1 MTIRKRLFWSNIL
14 MILVPAGVTLLIG
27 LCCAGLIFF
36 LLTHGTSLR
45 IRNTE
50 DFDRVS
56 LVTAE
61 IVEKHLD
68 AGLAPSE
75 LEPML
80 QSSGMAL
87 QVYRGDTLLYSYGDA
102 DGKDPVLL
110 SAARG
115 LGGDATVSSGTRQ
128 LFLKEESVRG
138 EPYTTCLFGTTG
150 ARDIRPLKTALAVCC
165 LVILLAIVLSIRV
178 TNRFLTRF
186 VFRRIEEPL
195 DILTQG
201 VHQLRDGNLD
211 FRILYDRADEFRPV
225 CQDFNEMA
233 GRLKANVQQL
243 QNEEQSRKTLIAGIS
258 HDIRS
263 PLTSIQA
270 YVEGLLDGVARTP
283 EAQKKYLTTIK
294 TKAEDLEHIVDQLF
308 LYAKMELGEGADR
321 LAPLRLD
328 RFLRDTLE
336 ELKPEYAARGLD
348 IQYALTPAEI
358 LGDPVQ
364 LQRIVTNL
372 ADNSLKY
379 KTAPRCRMDIR
390 LFREEE
396 NLILSFADDGPGVP
410 EEALPHLFE
419 VFYRGDPARQN
430 PGSGSGLGLA
440 IVAGAAKNCGAGIR
454 AQKSPLGG
462 LEIQMIWREAH
473 GEHTDHRG

>member
-1 MTIRKRLFWSNIL
+1 MTVRKRLFWSNIL

-27 LCCAGLIFF
+27 LCCMGLIFF

-45 IRNTE
+45 IRNAE

-75 LEPML
+75 LEPL
-80 QSSGMAL
+80 LSGSGMAL
-87 QVYRGDTLLYSYGDA
+87 QVYRGEELLYSYGQA
-102 DGKDPVLL
+102 AEEDPGLL
-110 SAARG
+110 AAASV

-128 LFLKEESVRG
+128 LFRKEESVQG
-138 EPYTTCLFGTTG
+138 EPYTTCIFGTTG
-150 ARDIRPLKTALAVCC
+150 VRDIRPLKAALAVCC
-165 LVILLAIVLSIRV
+165 LVIFLAIVLSIWV

-243 QNEEQSRKTLIAGIS
+243 QNEEKSRKTLIAGIS

-263 PLTSIQA
+263 PLTSIRA
-270 YVEGLLDGVARTP
+270 YVEGLLDGIARTP
-283 EAQKKYLTTIK
+283 EAQRKYLTTIK
-294 TKAEDLEHIVDQLF
+294 TKAEDLEHIVSQLF
-308 LYAKMELGEGADR
+308 LYSKMELGEGADA

-328 RFLRDTLE
+328 TFLRDTLE
-336 ELKPEYAARGLD
+336 ELKPEYAQEGLD
-348 IQYALTPAEI
+348 IGYDLSPAEI

-364 LQRIVTNL
+364 LGRVVINL

-379 KTAPRCRMDIR
+379 KNSPQGRLDVR
-390 LFREEE
+390 LFREED
-396 NLILSFADDGPGVP
+396 NLVLSFADDGPGVP

-440 IVAGAAKNCGAGIR
+440 IVAGAAKNLGAEVA

-462 LEIQMIWREAH
+462 LEIRMIWRESD
-473 GEHTDHRG
+473 GKNTDRRG

>member
-1 MTIRKRLFWSNIL
+1 MTLRKRLFWSNIL

-27 LCCAGLIFF
+27 LCCTGLIFF

-68 AGLAPSE
+68 TGSAPSE
-75 LEPML
+75 LEPLL
-80 QSSGMAL
+80 QSNGMAL
-87 QVYRGDTLLYSYGDA
+87 QVYRGDELLYVYGVSAENDSA
-102 DGKDPVLL
+102 LL
-110 SAARG
+110 SAAKS
-115 LGGDATVSSGTRQ
+115 LGADTTVSSGGRQ
-128 LFLKEESVRG
+128 LFLKEEDVRG
-138 EPYTTCLFGTTG
+138 EPYTTCLFGTVGFQDTQ
-150 ARDIRPLKTALAVCC
+150 PLKIALAACC
-165 LVILLAIVLSIRV
+165 LMILLAIVLSIWI

-186 VFRRIEEPL
+186 IFRQIEEPL

-233 GRLKANVQQL
+233 GRLKANVRQL
-243 QNEEQSRKTLIAGIS
+243 QNEEKSRKTLIAGIS

-270 YVEGLLDGVARTP
+270 YVEGLLDGIARTP
-283 EAQKKYLTTIK
+283 EAQRKYLTTIK
-294 TKAEDLEHIVDQLF
+294 TKAEDLEHIVSQLF
-308 LYAKMELGEGADR
+308 LYSKMELGEGADA

-328 RFLRDTLE
+328 CFLRDTLE
-336 ELKPEYAARGLD
+336 ELKPEYAQRGLA
-348 IQYALTPAEI
+348 IQYDLTPAEI
-358 LGDPVQ
+358 LGEPVA
-364 LQRIVTNL
+364 LRRIVTNL

-379 KTAPRCRMDIR
+379 KTSPQGRLGIR
-390 LFREEE
+390 LFREEG

-410 EEALPHLFE
+410 EEALLHLFE

-440 IVAGAAKNCGAGIR
+440 IVAGAAKNLGAEAS
-454 AQKSPLGG
+454 AQ
-462 LEIQMIWREAH
+462 
-473 GEHTDHRG
+473 